1 MFFRRMGLLVIPM
14 LSFVITSVSLEA
26 LANETQKAGATTP
39 ENMSEQQQYSGSQ
52 NQEWEKVQGR
62 LSALKAKV
70 DAQEALVKI
79 LAAEKIQLQGQA
91 LVSKVE
97 ELKKEYAT
105 LREQTAE
112 YNKLNEEYLTK
123 YPERGLKEKRVYPR
137 VEAKPLSAYEND
149 TSLNGQVN
157 RVHKKILQK
166 YSRSKQQKGTAA
178 PSADKAETESKNTQ
192 SEEPS
197 NSVTDPIIYKK

>member
-1 MFFRRMGLLVIPM
+1 MFFRRICLTVSPLLMLAVI
-14 LSFVITSVSLEA
+14 SQ
-26 LANETQKAGATTP
+26 ANEAPKAGAP
-39 ENMSEQQQYSGSQ
+39 DAQVEQYSGSQ

-62 LSALKAKV
+62 LSALKTKV
-70 DAQEALVKI
+70 DAQEALVKS
-79 LAAEKIQLQGQA
+79 LAADKVQLQGQA

-105 LREQTAE
+105 LRDLTAE

-166 YSRSKQQKGTAA
+166 YSRSKQQKDAA
-178 PSADKAETESKNTQ
+178 TSDSKKTETESKNTQ

-197 NSVTDPIIYKK
+197 SSVTDPIIYKK